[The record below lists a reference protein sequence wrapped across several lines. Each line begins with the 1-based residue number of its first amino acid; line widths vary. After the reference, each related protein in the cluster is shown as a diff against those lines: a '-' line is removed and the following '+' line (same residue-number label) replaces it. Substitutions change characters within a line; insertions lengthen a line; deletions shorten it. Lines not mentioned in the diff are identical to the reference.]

1 MMTQGTQFLHA
12 ADPVKSHPLTYRAT
26 FPFTVCRFLSEFAV
40 PFPQFVVSLSNL
52 LPPFHSLVLLFS
64 ICFSL
69 LQSAFYFQYFVSS
82 LNLML
87 LFPSFLRTYVVSSL
101 STSFLSLVSG
111 VPPPHFY
118 CTLQL
123 VLPLYFITD
132 NILIALFNDV
142 FNYYDYI

>member
-1 MMTQGTQFLHA
+1 MTQGTQFLHA

-52 LPPFHSLVLLFS
+52 LPPFSQFGVTFLNLLLSSSVSLLFS
-64 ICFSL
+64 VFCLISQFDAPFP
-69 LQSAFYFQYFVSS
+69 Q
-82 LNLML
+82 
-87 LFPSFLRTYVVSSL
+87 FPSHICCFFSQYVL
-101 STSFLSLVSG
+101 PFSG
-111 VPPPHFY
+111 YGVLPPHFY